1 MNTQFREDKTT
12 QVVVFLLGLR
22 GGKMH
27 YLKLIKL
34 LYIIDRK
41 ALLQWGRP
49 VTFDSYFSMDKGPVL
64 SKTYDL
70 IIEGVESDESSYWHQ
85 HINHPSDYS
94 VSLKNHCE
102 PDDLSDAEIKL
113 VENVFE
119 EFGHSNRWALVKIT
133 HELFP
138 EWKDPE
144 GSATPISHEDILR
157 AGGKSAS
164 EISSIKHDLNSLALI
179 DKILEI

>member
-12 QVVVFLLGLR
+12 QVAAFLLKLR
-22 GGKMH
+22 GGTMS

-49 VTFDSYFSMDKGPVL
+49 VTFDSYFSMNKGPVL

-70 IIEGVESDESSYWHQ
+70 IIEGVESDESSYWHK
-85 HINHPSDYS
+85 HIDPPSNYS
-94 VSLKNHCE
+94 VSLKSFCE
-102 PDDLSDAEIKL
+102 PDDLSEAEIKL
-113 VENVFE
+113 VERVFG
-119 EFGHSNRWALVKIT
+119 EFGHLDRWSLVNIT

-138 EWKDPE
+138 EWKNPE
-144 GSATPISHEDILR
+144 GSAIPISHEDILR
-157 AGGKSAS
+157 ADGKSVE
-164 EISSIKHDLNSLALI
+164 EISSITHDLNSLALL
-179 DKILEI
+179 DKILQI